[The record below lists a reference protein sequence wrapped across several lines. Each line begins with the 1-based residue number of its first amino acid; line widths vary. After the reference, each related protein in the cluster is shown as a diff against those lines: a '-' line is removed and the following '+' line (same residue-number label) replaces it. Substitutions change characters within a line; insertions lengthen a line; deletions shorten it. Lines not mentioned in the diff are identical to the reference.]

1 VFDTGLGTITGGVL
15 SSASSS
21 LLSQGT
27 KSIGKEASREIAK
40 NGGKMTNK
48 AISLISRGRAL
59 TKTAKELEKIQKFYG
74 TISDYYET
82 R

>member
-1 VFDTGLGTITGGVL
+1 
-15 SSASSS
+15 
-21 LLSQGT
+21 
-27 KSIGKEASREIAK
+27 
-40 NGGKMTNK
+40 MTNK